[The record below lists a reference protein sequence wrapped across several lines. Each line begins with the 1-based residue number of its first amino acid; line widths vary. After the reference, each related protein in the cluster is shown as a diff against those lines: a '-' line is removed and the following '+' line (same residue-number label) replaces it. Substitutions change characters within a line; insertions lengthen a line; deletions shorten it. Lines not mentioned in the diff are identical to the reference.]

1 MYLMNETF
9 INRNYVAFIIK
20 PTFLKKIHSSALSHS
35 VYDQDPIVI
44 LIFVQFYTNY
54 EFSRH

>member
-1 MYLMNETF
+1 MNETF
-9 INRNYVAFIIK
+9 INKNYVAFIIK